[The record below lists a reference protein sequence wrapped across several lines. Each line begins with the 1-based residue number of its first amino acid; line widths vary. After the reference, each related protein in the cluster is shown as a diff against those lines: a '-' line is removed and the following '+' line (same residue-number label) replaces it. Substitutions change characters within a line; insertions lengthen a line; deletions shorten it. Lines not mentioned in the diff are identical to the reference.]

1 MKKTLTLQS
10 LLLATVLG
18 LSGCAATNY
27 GDDKLRLGMATV
39 GKDIMWVPSKIDIV
53 HKMLDAVQ
61 VQPSDIVYDLGS
73 GDGIITIEAA
83 KKYGAR
89 AVGIEYNGNLVALA
103 QRNAQRA
110 GLPQERV
117 SFRQGDV
124 FVEDFSE
131 ATVVTLYMGES
142 INARLMPKLLKMRP
156 GTRVVSNTFR
166 IESWIPDRELRS
178 ASGDVAFVWTVPA
191 PIEGRWD
198 FSGIPDARA
207 VTMQISQKK
216 QFFNADIDFDGKRVA
231 RIDDGLIAGTQM
243 SLEFTHAN
251 KKYSLRGQVEGSR
264 FSGRLNDDPRLPVSG
279 MLRP

>member
-1 MKKTLTLQS
+1 MKKTLFLRS
-10 LLLATVLG
+10 LLLAAALALG
-18 LSGCAATNY
+18 GCAATNY
-27 GDDKLRLGMATV
+27 GDEQLKLRMATV
-39 GKDIMWVPSKIDIV
+39 GKDIIWVPSKMDIV
-53 HKMLDAVQ
+53 HKMLDAAQ
-61 VQPSDIVYDLGS
+61 VQPSDIVYDLGA
-73 GDGIITIEAA
+73 GDGIIPIEAA

-89 AVGIEYNGNLVALA
+89 AVGIEYNRDLVALA

-110 GLPQERV
+110 GLKEDRV

-166 IESWIPDRELRS
+166 IESWTPDQELRS
-178 ASGDVAFVWTVPA
+178 SSGDMAFLWTVPA
-191 PIEGRWD
+191 PVEGRWD
-198 FSGIPDARA
+198 FTGIPDARA
-207 VTMQISQKK
+207 VSLQISQKK
-216 QFFNADIDFDGKRVA
+216 QFFNADIEFDGRRVA
-231 RIDDGLIAGTQM
+231 RIDDGVIAGTQM

-251 KKYSLRGQVEGSR
+251 KRYSLRGQVQGSR